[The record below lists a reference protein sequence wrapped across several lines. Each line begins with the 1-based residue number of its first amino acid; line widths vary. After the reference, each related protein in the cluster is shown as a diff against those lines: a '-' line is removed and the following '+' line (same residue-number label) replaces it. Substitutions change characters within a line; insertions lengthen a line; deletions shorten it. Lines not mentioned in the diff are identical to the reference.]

1 MSKDVHLSEDAAK
14 LRKDITGQMA
24 PLLSAEISPFKQLD
38 RLEGVMKHM
47 WGTYWE
53 QFKVMNIGKMKIK
66 MLFSIKEEMESFQ
79 LSTGK
84 FSPHT

>member
-24 PLLSAEISPFKQLD
+24 PLLSAEVSPFKQLD
-38 RLEGVMKHM
+38 RLTGLMKHM

-66 MLFSIKEEMESFQ
+66 L
-79 LSTGK
+79 LL
-84 FSPHT
+84 